1 MPLQGFRVPHT
12 PEKFGVSGPRSSL
25 EGPKSRVP
33 FDHIGFLGLGFHL
46 MGFGS
51 RDRCR
56 GPRFR
61 VLLFRYAIDF
71 HVNKLAS
78 ENYTSESKNL
88 VLLPFSCDD
97 EDLPTQ
103 PAVNETTTTTTINSR
118 NNANT
123 SNKTVNKTNSIL
135 ITSSITTTATNNRT
149 DNKNTNTNTVS
160 DSNNFLTPTS
170 ETTNNK
176 TNSANTNNS
185 ENNTSSNVIPSSI
198 D

>member
-1 MPLQGFRVPHT
+1 M
-12 PEKFGVSGPRSSL
+12 
-25 EGPKSRVP
+25 
-33 FDHIGFLGLGFHL
+33 
-46 MGFGS
+46 
-51 RDRCR
+51 
-56 GPRFR
+56 
-61 VLLFRYAIDF
+61 
-71 HVNKLAS
+71 AS

-88 VLLPFSCDD
+88 VLLPFSWDD

-123 SNKTVNKTNSIL
+123 SNNTVNKTNGIL

-149 DNKNTNTNTVS
+149 NNKNTNTNTVS

-176 TNSANTNNS
+176 TNSATVVEHIDLYFCVS
-185 ENNTSSNVIPSSI
+185 LKLERTGFKLMLTLILLCKNVTVSCIMFCKVI
-198 D
+198 